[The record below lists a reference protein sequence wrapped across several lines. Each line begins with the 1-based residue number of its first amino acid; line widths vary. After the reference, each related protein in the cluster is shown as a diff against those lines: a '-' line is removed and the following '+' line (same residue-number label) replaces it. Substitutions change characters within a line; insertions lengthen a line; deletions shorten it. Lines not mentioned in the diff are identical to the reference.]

1 MTFHSDGRGCALW
14 RFRCPP
20 AKRGDSGRSSET
32 HVSNHQWT
40 SPSVHAACAEPHIP
54 IAQSAPGARL
64 AVTVGP
70 GQSQTVAVGAR
81 SAQPVA
87 VKGYK
92 NAYLR
97 LRSTYRWLV
106 YGYSRLEFKESPVRE
121 LSDRWC
127 QANRRSQSKQ
137 GSTPQRCM
145 GKSKF
150 RSGTVSSAAAS
161 NGSGRRGKT
170 ANGNGRPAPVYR
182 PPGAECAPC
191 TACGGYPYAGI
202 ISYEVS
208 PCTANANRVCAQQPS
223 PPPPPPPSARLLGN
237 PQSFKGMKS
246 TPVRTPA
253 TTTHD
258 VPTGVFPCDELDNI
272 HSHVIVPDNKSPL
285 ETAVR

>member
-1 MTFHSDGRGCALW
+1 MLDHSPKTHGMLLQKKPALTKINGAHLLKWLAAFCMLDYVGAATPFTTPAPFQTNCGCSAEIKAMEERIRHEFYEQLNDV
-14 RFRCPP
+14 RKCSLS
-20 AKRGDSGRSSET
+20 SGC
-32 HVSNHQWT
+32 T
-40 SPSVHAACAEPHIP
+40 SPSPPPPSPESPPPPPSTPPPSPKPPCATPV
-54 IAQSAPGARL
+54 SAPGARL

-182 PPGAECAPC
+182 PPGAD
-191 TACGGYPYAGI
+191 
-202 ISYEVS
+202 
-208 PCTANANRVCAQQPS
+208 R
-223 PPPPPPPSARLLGN
+223 
-237 PQSFKGMKS
+237 
-246 TPVRTPA
+246 
-253 TTTHD
+253 
-258 VPTGVFPCDELDNI
+258 
-272 HSHVIVPDNKSPL
+272 
-285 ETAVR
+285 